1 MSASQVI
8 ISLSGIIYPTLSEK
22 MLTLYGFRGKYYK
35 GKILEIYYN
44 SFVFVLGAAAITGA
58 LSLHSIV
65 GMALMHPVKWH
76 AKKPEEVRAERAR
89 EKEQK
94 VVRELATSNRRSTID
109 VIHLS
114 FKTKW
119 SSLRSLKE
127 ESGTEMP
134 LLIENLKVTN

>member
-8 ISLSGIIYPTLSEK
+8 IALGGIIYPTLSEK
-22 MLTLYGFRGKYYK
+22 MLALYGFRGKYYK

-44 SFVFVLGAAAITGA
+44 SFVFMLGAAAIIGA

-65 GMALMHPVKWH
+65 GMTLMHPVEWH
-76 AKKPEEVRAERAR
+76 AKKPEEVHAERAR
-89 EKEQK
+89 EREQK
-94 VVRELATSNRRSTID
+94 IFRELATTNRRSTID

-114 FKTKW
+114 SKTKW

-127 ESGTEMP
+127 ENSTEMP
-134 LLIENLKVTN
+134 LIENLKVT